1 MLVFVT
7 LCIMPS
13 KAAANEQANVTQAM
27 INDEL
32 TDKVVSVLR
41 RLSYNSNMGVN
52 LDMQVSVTI
61 SKKSLKDLGRNL
73 IPGLIQRCDALL
85 QMSIRSVSFRAFI
98 DDVHLKNVER
108 HVTIG

>member
-61 SKKSLKDLGRNL
+61 PKTESLKDLGRNL

-108 HVTIG
+108 HV